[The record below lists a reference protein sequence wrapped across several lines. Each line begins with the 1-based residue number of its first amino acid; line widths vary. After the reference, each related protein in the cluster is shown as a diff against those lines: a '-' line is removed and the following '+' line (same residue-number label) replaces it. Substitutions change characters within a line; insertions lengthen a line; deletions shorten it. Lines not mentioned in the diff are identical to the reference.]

1 MRCLLLVSGVVESW
15 CVVLYR
21 IGGGGSR
28 PTAPRATTTGE
39 EEEET
44 AWGWGRG
51 RACVG
56 RRRGGERRAVLSGCR
71 RPPPAQHCTA
81 LHHVRRAGVEVESK
95 STNPSPARH
104 AGARG
109 SCCHGSGPLP
119 RRAQCGVAPP
129 RRGRTLFGG
138 EVDSP
143 TDAPPRIRLEA
154 KATCGLGASC
164 DGTVRTPTHAPHDR
178 YGGEILT
185 GRPGVGRPRGAG
197 RAVDQQQCQKRP
209 FDQRARGGR
218 PGNGGGLAKGRSRRG
233 GYRSSAAATERDLLQ
248 MEMVTEAPACCLVL
262 RCRCRCRCRYQT
274 KPPLHA
280 HSPFPPPAGVSV

>member
-1 MRCLLLVSGVVESW
+1 VGVGSGPGVRRS
-15 CVVLYR
+15 
-21 IGGGGSR
+21 S
-28 PTAPRATTTGE
+28 
-39 EEEET
+39 
-44 AWGWGRG
+44 AWG
-51 RACVG
+51 RAP
-56 RRRGGERRAVLSGCR
+56 GGFVRVSEATAST
-71 RPPPAQHCTA
+71 AQHCTA
-81 LHHVRRAGVEVESK
+81 PRTPRRCVEVESK

-185 GRPGVGRPRGAG
+185 GRPGVGRGEPAG
-197 RAVDQQQCQKRP
+197 PSISSSARNVHSISARAV
-209 FDQRARGGR
+209 AGR
-218 PGNGGGLAKGRSRRG
+218 PGNGGGLAKGRPRR

-262 RCRCRCRCRYQT
+262 RCRCRCRYQT